1 MIPRTL
7 VPRDLPPAAGVTSA
21 KPRRLST
28 WLDARTVVPADLPVL
43 PLDGQT
49 AIPSHVPLEVLAE
62 RSLIPRDLAAAPLP
76 EDQLHPPHAPL
87 TILDERMV
95 IPPGLPPAPLE
106 PAALPV
112 EKYHEVLEPDVLTT
126 GDVHFVPEA
135 AAPVPSRW
143 RWSARAGSIVFHA
156 LLIVFL
162 LIEPKLFPYHP
173 PTAAEVEQAERQ
185 LGFLYLPRNVTKV
198 PKIPPAENEKPSN
211 QIRINPEVL
220 REVAPP
226 EPATPPPGRPGI
238 PAPAAPP
245 ARPVVPP
252 AQPQPQPQP
261 QARSG
266 PQPSD
271 IQPVAPAQPSPKFA
285 LPRLSPERAL
295 EEAMRGATRDQNT
308 AIGFSGPIPPPRPS
322 GVPAE
327 PGENGGGGAGTA
339 RGSGYLGG
347 SVQLLT
353 PTEGVDFTNYFARML
368 AAVRRNWY
376 AVIPESARLGEKG
389 KVVIQF
395 HILKSG
401 TVPYP
406 EPYLVESS
414 GKEPLDRAAMAA
426 IAASN
431 PFDQLPPAF
440 TGPYIEVRFIF
451 LYNLP
456 LNSQ

>member
-7 VPRDLPPAAGVTSA
+7 VPRDLPPAPSVPAG
-21 KPRRLST
+21 KPRRSFT
-28 WLDARTVVPADLPVL
+28 WLDARTVVPADLPIT

-49 AIPSHVPLEVLAE
+49 AIPAHVPLEVLAE
-62 RSLIPRDLAAAPLP
+62 RTIIPRDLPAAPLP
-76 EDQLHPPHAPL
+76 EEQLRPPYAPL

-106 PAALPV
+106 PAPVPV
-112 EKYHEVLEPDVLTT
+112 EKFHDVLEPDVLTT

-135 AAPVPSRW
+135 SAPAPPRW
-143 RWSARAGSIVFHA
+143 RWSARAGSIIVHA
-156 LLIVFL
+156 LLILFL
-162 LIEPKLFPYHP
+162 LFEPKLFPYRP
-173 PTAAEVEQAERQ
+173 PSAAELEQAERQ
-185 LGFLYLPRNVTKV
+185 LGFLYLPRNATRV
-198 PKIPPAENEKPSN
+198 PKIPSPENEKPSN
-211 QIRINPEVL
+211 RIRINPEVL

-226 EPATPPPGRPGI
+226 EPTTPPPGRPGT

-245 ARPVVPP
+245 AQPIAPP
-252 AQPQPQPQP
+252 AQPQPAAPR
-261 QARSG
+261 A

-271 IQPVAPAQPSPKFA
+271 IKPVTPAQPAPKFA
-285 LPRLSPERAL
+285 LPRLSPEKAL
-295 EEAMRGATRDQNT
+295 EEAMRGTGRNQDSAV
-308 AIGFSGPIPPPRPS
+308 GFSGPMPRPRPS
-322 GVPAE
+322 GVPVQ

-339 RGSGYLGG
+339 GGSGYLGG

-395 HILKSG
+395 HILRNG

-406 EPYLVESS
+406 EPYLISSS
-414 GKEPLDRAAMAA
+414 GQEPLDRAAMAA